1 MENKE
6 KFLKILYKQVGELP
20 KVMKIENTLEAKQE
34 VVGGLIEVIPYKDAL
49 IICNE
54 EAKIL
59 NMKPNLIF
67 DYDYI
72 AGNCFAVGDDY
83 KNAGF
88 KSLTEEQ
95 IKEFTIDFIKRSLKE
110 KRKLRRNNTYNSFKG
125 KIR

>member
-54 EAKIL
+54 EAK
-59 NMKPNLIF
+59 
-67 DYDYI
+67 
-72 AGNCFAVGDDY
+72 
-83 KNAGF
+83 
-88 KSLTEEQ
+88 T
-95 IKEFTIDFIKRSLKE
+95 LKKKF
-110 KRKLRRNNTYNSFKG
+110 KRKKNIK
-125 KIR
+125 KK